1 MSEFSEDSRVKFP
14 TIKHLMEMGYE
25 YISFKGVSTKD
36 GILEKT
42 EVDHLTN
49 ILPSF
54 LKKSYLKLNPS
65 KHEEDFE
72 KILSKI
78 QNSLNNEDLG
88 KQFYNEFLLNP
99 DERIIDLSN
108 PENFRVNNTFQVTT
122 ELTCGDKNSDN
133 FRPDITIFV
142 NGLPLAFIEVKKE
155 NNTRGIQAETER
167 MKVRFKTPAFRRFLN
182 LTQIMVFSNDMEYAL
197 ENRPPIQ
204 GAYYATIGRR
214 DTKYSTFREDGQDSF
229 PIKMHFNQVPRVLE
243 ELMLKDNNVP
253 QYLNFSEYKTNCNF
267 SNTPTKRICNSLFSF
282 ERFHFLLK
290 YGIAYA
296 DYSFGK
302 QKHIM
307 RYPQLFATKAIERM
321 LDRGEQKGVIWHTQG
336 SGKTALTYYNVRY
349 LTDYYSK
356 QGIIP
361 QFFFIVDRLDL
372 MVQAQME
379 FSCRGLKVNPVQYK
393 EDFKNIITSPLTTQN
408 QEGKLEITVVNI
420 QKFSDDSRAISQ
432 SAYNVK
438 VKRIY
443 FIDEA
448 HRNYDPKGSFLKNL
462 IASDVNAVKIALT
475 GTPIITRE
483 ENLNTK
489 AIFGG
494 YIHTYYYNASISDG
508 YTLRLLR
515 ENIKSNF
522 KGKMQETIKQFQVD
536 PRYVKIK
543 DIYSHKNYV
552 EPLLDYVIKDLK
564 DYRVAQ
570 DDPTLAGMVVCSSKQ
585 QAEMMYKLF
594 LDKYASPDEI
604 NTIVDEGEQF
614 IESAPPETIA
624 GSKDWTARKGYYRAA
639 LILCDSDG
647 KETRKAWI
655 DLFKDGRI
663 DLLIVFQM
671 LQTGFDA
678 PRLKKLYLNRMV
690 KAHNLLQ
697 TLTRVNRPYK
707 DLKYGCV
714 VDFADIE
721 QEYKDTNGNYQKELE
736 EEQGKEAASTIDRLF
751 VSEEEARDQIIS
763 AVETLEPFDL
773 QDASIFEKRL
783 NMEDDVKRLHEVK
796 NALDLL
802 QGIHNM
808 LMSQGSDVEKIR
820 DEFEDRCNFAEMH
833 NFIKATKDRIISINY
848 LNHNHEV
855 ENVRMLLNS
864 ALEDLTFNFEKVGE
878 EILELAEQYRE
889 SVSHVRNQLLNNID
903 HDDPEYKTLEEAFLE
918 EVTKKGMIDGN
929 NQESMTTL
937 NMHNRVNAINN
948 ILDRIRKK
956 NEEDN
961 ILAIKYKGDKKFVRI
976 EKRIKEKTFEE
987 EQQHNDNSPYLA
999 LTKNQNKVNEV
1010 LLNIKDDVDDVCL
1023 KNEEVINV
1031 AGYFNKQVKS
1041 SVTRQFRSA
1050 FGPTD
1055 ANLRTFVTGLIDK
1068 EYKISA
1074 ATGV

>member
-72 KILSKI
+72 KILTKI
-78 QNSLNNEDLG
+78 QNSLSNDDLG
-88 KQFYNEFLLNP
+88 KQFYNEYLLNT

-133 FRPDITIFV
+133 FRPDITLFI
-142 NGLPLAFIEVKKE
+142 NGLPLTFIEVKKE
-155 NNTRGIQAETER
+155 NNTKGIQAETER

-197 ENRPPIQ
+197 ENRPPVQ

-229 PIKMHFNQVPRVLE
+229 PIKLHINPVSRILE

-253 QYLNFSEYKTNCNF
+253 QYINFSEYKTNCNF
-267 SNTPTKRICNSLFSF
+267 TNTPTKRMCNSLFSF
-282 ERFHFLLK
+282 ERFHFFLK

-307 RYPQLFATKAIERM
+307 RYPQLFATKAIKRL
-321 LDRGEQKGVIWHTQG
+321 LDRGEHKGVIWHTQG
-336 SGKTALTYYNVRY
+336 SGKTALTYYNVKY

-379 FSCRGLKVNPVQYK
+379 FSCRGLKVNPVQDK

-408 QEGKLEITVVNI
+408 KEGKLEITVVNI
-420 QKFSDDSRAISQ
+420 QKFTDDSRAISK
-432 SAYNVK
+432 SAYNVQ
-438 VKRIY
+438 VKRVY

-462 IASDVNAVKIALT
+462 IASDVNAIKIALT

-483 ENLNTK
+483 TNTK
-489 AIFGG
+489 DIFGG

-522 KGKMQETIKQFQVD
+522 KGKMQEIVKDFQVD

-552 EPLLDYVIKDLK
+552 APLLDYVIKDLK

-570 DDPTLAGMVVCSSKQ
+570 NDPTLAGMVVCSSKQ

-594 LDKYASPDEI
+594 LDNYAAPNEI

-614 IESAPPETIA
+614 IESVSPEIIV
-624 GSKDWTARKGYYRAA
+624 GSKDWTARNGYYRAA

-655 DLFKDGRI
+655 DLFKEGRI

-721 QEYKDTNGNYQKELE
+721 QEYNNTNGNYQKELE
-736 EEQGKEAASTIDRLF
+736 EEQGKDALSTIDRLF
-751 VSEEEARDQIIS
+751 VSEDEARDKIIS
-763 AVETLEPFDL
+763 AVEVLEPFDL
-773 QDASIFEKRL
+773 QNPTIFGKQV
-783 NMEDDVKRLHEVK
+783 NMVDDVKRLHEVK
-796 NALDLL
+796 NSLEVLL
-802 QGIHNM
+802 GIHNM

-820 DEFEDRCNFAEMH
+820 DEFENRCSFAEMH
-833 NFIKATKDRIISINY
+833 NFIKATKNRIISINY
-848 LNHNHEV
+848 LNHDQNI
-855 ENVRMLLNS
+855 ENVKELLNA
-864 ALEDLTFNFEKVGE
+864 ALEDLTFNFEKVSE

-889 SVSHVRNQLLNNID
+889 CVSHVRNQLLNNID
-903 HDDPEYKTLEEAFLE
+903 NDDPEYKTLEQAFLE
-918 EVTKKGMIDGN
+918 EVTKKGMVNGN
-929 NQESMTTL
+929 DQESMSTL
-937 NMHNRVNAINN
+937 NMHSRVDAINN

-961 ILAIKYKGDKKFVRI
+961 ILAMKYKGDKKFVRI
-976 EKRIKEKTFEE
+976 EKRIKEKTD
-987 EQQHNDNSPYLA
+987 EQDLECNDNSPYIV

-1010 LLNIKDDVDDVCL
+1010 LLNIKDDIDDICL
-1023 KNEEVINV
+1023 KNEDVINV
-1031 AGYFNKQVKS
+1031 AGYFNKQVKA

-1055 ANLRTFVTGLIDK
+1055 SNLRIYVTGLIDK

>member
-36 GILEKT
+36 GVLEKT
-42 EVDHLTN
+42 DVDPLTN
-49 ILPSF
+49 ILPSY
-54 LKKSYLKLNPS
+54 LKKSFLKLNPT
-65 KHEEDFE
+65 KHEGDFE
-72 KILSKI
+72 KLLTKI
-78 QNSLNNEDLG
+78 QNSLNNDDLG
-88 KQFYNEFLLNP
+88 KQFYNDFLLNP
-99 DERIIDLSN
+99 DERIIDLSG

-133 FRPDITIFV
+133 YRPDITLFI

-155 NNTRGIQAETER
+155 NNTKGIQAETDR
-167 MKVRFKTPAFRRFLN
+167 MKIRFKTLAFRRFLN
-182 LTQIMVFSNDMEYAL
+182 ITQIMVFSNDMEYAL

-214 DTKYSTFREDGQDSF
+214 DTKYSTFREENQDSF
-229 PIKMHFNQVPRVLE
+229 PIKQHINPVPRVLE

-253 QYLNFSEYKTNCNF
+253 QYINYSEYKTNCNF
-267 SNTPTKRICNSLFSF
+267 SNSPTKRMCNSLFSF

-302 QKHIM
+302 QKHII
-307 RYPQLFATKAIERM
+307 RYPQLFATKSIERM

-336 SGKTALTYYNVRY
+336 SGKTALTYYNVKY

-356 QGIIP
+356 KGIIP

-379 FSCRGLKVNPVQYK
+379 FSCRGLKVNPVQDK
-393 EDFKNIITSPLTTQN
+393 EDFKNIITSSLTTQN

-420 QKFSDDSRAISQ
+420 QKFTDDSRAISK
-432 SAYNVK
+432 SAYNLQ

-462 IASDVNAVKIALT
+462 FASDENAIKIALT
-475 GTPIITRE
+475 GTPIITRDM
-483 ENLNTK
+483 NTK
-489 AIFGG
+489 DIFGR

-522 KGKMQETIKQFQVD
+522 KGQMQDTIKQLKVD

-552 EPLLDYVIKDLK
+552 EPLLDYVINDLK
-564 DYRVAQ
+564 DYRTSEN
-570 DDPTLAGMVVCSSKQ
+570 DSSLAGMVVCSSKQ
-585 QAEMMYKLF
+585 QAEMMYKIF
-594 LDKYASPDEI
+594 LDKYADPNELHKE
-604 NTIVDEGEQF
+604 VDDGIQI
-614 IESAPPETIA
+614 IESVSPEVISGA
-624 GSKDWTARKGYYRAA
+624 KDWVAKKGYYRAA

-655 DLFKDGRI
+655 DLFKEGRI

-721 QEYKDTNGNYQKELE
+721 QEYSKTNGTYQKELE
-736 EEQGKEAASTIDRLF
+736 EEQGKDAVSTIDRLF
-751 VSEEEARDQIIS
+751 VSEDEAREQIIS
-763 AVETLEPFDL
+763 AVEILEPFEL
-773 QDASIFEKRL
+773 QNPTIFSKQVNL
-783 NMEDDVKRLHEVK
+783 VDDVKRLHEIRKSLVV
-796 NALDLL
+796 L

-820 DEFEDRCNFAEMH
+820 DEFEDRCNFSEMY
-833 NFIKATKDRIISINY
+833 NFIKATKNRIISINY
-848 LNHNHEV
+848 LNHDSDV
-855 ENVRMLLNS
+855 ENVKGLLNT

-878 EILELAEQYRE
+878 EVLELAEQYKE
-889 SVSHVRNQLLNNID
+889 AVAYVRNNLLNNID
-903 HDDPEYKTLEEAFLE
+903 PDDPEYKTLEQAFLE
-918 EVTKKGMIDGN
+918 EVTKKGIIDGN
-929 NQESMTTL
+929 DQNSMTVF
-937 NMHNRVNAINN
+937 NMHDRVNAINN

-961 ILAIKYKGDKKFVRI
+961 IIAMKYKGDKKFVRI
-976 EKRIKEKTFEE
+976 EKRLKEKSHEA
-987 EQQHNDNSPYLA
+987 EQKNTENSPYLVF
-999 LTKNQNKVNEV
+999 TKNQNKVNKV
-1010 LLNIKDDVDDVCL
+1010 LLNIKEEVDEVCL

-1041 SVTRQFRSA
+1041 SVTRQFRAA
-1050 FGPTD
+1050 FGATD
-1055 ANLRTFVTGLIDK
+1055 SDLRNFVTGIIGK
-1068 EYKISA
+1068 EYKL
-1074 ATGV
+1074 TTNRV